1 MFTYT
6 GAARFILEVSMG
18 ARAYRNEFTIEPQ
31 REPTIASL
39 LRQLVSDIIDL
50 VRNEFA
56 LARSEFSDATKAAR
70 TGIISAAVAAVI
82 LTVGALTLTAALV
95 LALAQ
100 WMNAWLAAVIVGGTL
115 TVLGIVLLA
124 RAKRQLDPGGLTLRR
139 TRESIGTDVEVVT
152 RRNA

>member
-1 MFTYT
+1 MS
-6 GAARFILEVSMG
+6 AH
-18 ARAYRNEFTIEPQ
+18 AYRGRDEYIIEPQ

-39 LRQLVSDIIDL
+39 LRQLVSDVIDL

-56 LARSEFSDATKAAR
+56 LARSEFSDAARAAR
-70 TGIISAAVAAVI
+70 LGIITAAMAAVV

-100 WMNAWLAAVIVGGTL
+100 WMNAWLAAVIVGGALTL
-115 TVLGIVLLA
+115 SGILMLA
-124 RAKRQLDPGGLTLRR
+124 RARRQLDPGGLTLKR

-152 RRNA
+152 RRSA